1 MPVTD
6 FFIDEKHFFTA
17 SEAIESSCQ
26 TFETLEK
33 PTPSRA
39 RELLYAV
46 ACCLSRLHAQG
57 LVHGDLKPEHIL
69 VQPGNVGDRVRLID
83 FDSSYWEGDAS
94 APAEGDPLYLAP
106 ETYRCMAGVPQPL
119 TRKADTFAFGLIAHR
134 LLTGNLPDFD
144 HARFTFP
151 YEAVLSE
158 SPLRANDK
166 LPTAY
171 RWIIRKSLSPNP
183 DDRPEDGLLQRF
195 FSPPGMRYIPC
206 GLPINS
212 LSRFLLP
219 DCAKS

>member
-1 MPVTD
+1 MRSHQNNLLLIEMVIVLL
-6 FFIDEKHFFTA
+6 FFALSQAVVLQVFT
-17 SEAIESSCQ
+17 
-26 TFETLEK
+26 K
-33 PTPSRA
+33 
-39 RELLYAV
+39 
-46 ACCLSRLHAQG
+46 AQQ
-57 LVHGDLKPEHIL
+57 I
-69 VQPGNVGDRVRLID
+69 NRN
-83 FDSSYWEGDAS
+83 
-94 APAEGDPLYLAP
+94 AE
-106 ETYRCMAGVPQPL
+106 
-119 TRKADTFAFGLIAHR
+119 IA
-134 LLTGNLPDFD
+134 D

-171 RWIIRKSLSPNP
+171 RWIIRKSLTPNP